1 MEDFGEKLMKMKAS
15 CRKCEREMTF
25 EDGLNCARDN
35 GINSEVVMCK
45 KCCSV
50 YKTEITFSGMT
61 LLDDVTNLYSVQV
74 ANCQQAS
81 KKWWQFWK

>member
-45 KCCSV
+45 NVVRCIKRKSH
-50 YKTEITFSGMT
+50 
-61 LLDDVTNLYSVQV
+61 LV
-74 ANCQQAS
+74 A
-81 KKWWQFWK
+81 

>member
-35 GINSEVVMCK
+35 GINSEVVM
-45 KCCSV
+45 
-50 YKTEITFSGMT
+50 
-61 LLDDVTNLYSVQV
+61 
-74 ANCQQAS
+74 
-81 KKWWQFWK
+81 